1 MSWGGK
7 LTSFRTGRLFQTFC
21 KEPVFVGFLMLCA
34 ESFLHGKYLLAKPF
48 IHSTHETCQCALAR
62 QTLAAFPFLG
72 AGLGGAFF
80 LPAASSEDASSDD
93 VSPCRPGCGASVTLG
108 SELDS
113 QSFVVKKIQIQIYSK
128 LNNFRINN
136 KRMPHLKKKCKNLR
150 GGVVGLSSC
159 MNLSRSSRR
168 GKDAAEK
175 TTRVSQS
182 LQGAEVWLL
191 VLGWTEFH
199 GQRRVNAGLTTC
211 LILVH
216 KMINRLAINLG
227 RILFTKNRRPD
238 LGTIHIWVAWVLMDT
253 IIIPNHDPLV
263 SRNAVP
269 VAQPPPPPH

>member
-34 ESFLHGKYLLAKPF
+34 ESFFTWKILAGKAVHPFHSRDLPVRIGPPDLGRLPLLGRRFGRGLLLAGCF
-48 IHSTHETCQCALAR
+48 VRGRL
-62 QTLAAFPFLG
+62 LG
-72 AGLGGAFF
+72 RRVA
-80 LPAASSEDASSDD
+80 LPAG
-93 VSPCRPGCGASVTLG
+93 VRSVRHAG

-128 LNNFRINN
+128 LNKFQINN

-168 GKDAAEK
+168 GKDATEK